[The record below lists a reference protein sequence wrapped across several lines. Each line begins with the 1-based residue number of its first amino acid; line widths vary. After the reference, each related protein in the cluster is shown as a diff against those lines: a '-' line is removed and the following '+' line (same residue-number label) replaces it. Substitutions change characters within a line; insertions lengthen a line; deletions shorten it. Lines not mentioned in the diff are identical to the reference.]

1 MISDHIVDEAN
12 YAYLASKNRQAIE
25 WQFITPLWSRRV
37 PEPPN
42 SKVSMRDA
50 LEAVAPLIREDVLKD
65 LDRRLEPEAR
75 HECADGI
82 WAAQDVIAEMLKE
95 D

>member
-1 MISDHIVDEAN
+1 MIPNETLLKATQAYNANVGFDFASTLALEA
-12 YAYLASKNRQAIE
+12 
-25 WQFITPLWSRRV
+25 
-37 PEPPN
+37 
-42 SKVSMRDA
+42 A

-65 LDRRLEPEAR
+65 LDRRLESEAR

-82 WAAQDVIAEMLKE
+82 WAAQGVIAEMLKE